1 MVTNDGILAHKLCML
16 FISSFHRSKRNGA
29 NLRSFIFVIR
39 INLLI
44 EVTMP
49 QILHQKEEF
58 NFAVMVKV
66 AGKMDVFSEIRSM
79 VICEMENYHV
89 LFCLTSNKHLKYS

>member
-1 MVTNDGILAHKLCML
+1 MMVFWHTNFVC
-16 FISSFHRSKRNGA
+16 FSISNFHRNKRNGA

-44 EVTMP
+44 VVTMP

-66 AGKMDVFSEIRSM
+66 AGKMDVFSEIRSI

-89 LFCLTSNKHLKYS
+89 LFCLTLNKHLKYS